1 MRSPAVT
8 AKTSADIPEANRYFY
23 AVPGAD
29 RVLIQWHDMLAY
41 FRMIALES
49 ERVACESIGT
59 STEGREMVLI
69 TIAHPD
75 VLRDLELHRQR
86 RAVLTDPEML
96 RNTMQRV
103 NSGKGVNAA
112 AGTHAVVLVTSAIHA
127 TEVGSV
133 QLCPE
138 LIHHFATSNDAQ
150 TLEMLE
156 NVILL
161 IVPSLN
167 PDGMALVHDWYQETL
182 NTRAE
187 GTVPPAL
194 YHRHAGHDN
203 NRDWIHQQLVETRN
217 IVTRIHRA
225 WRPHIV
231 LDLHQMMTNGPRYFV
246 PPYIDPIEGN
256 VHPTIVAG
264 GTALGAHIATRMVA
278 HRFEGTTSGVLFD
291 AFSPSRAYSHYHGCV
306 RILAEAASAR
316 IASPVEV
323 GLGDLTPSRGFDPR
337 RSGVHNLLPWHGG
350 SWRLR
355 DIMNYH
361 REAVLAT
368 IEHAASNRDAWI
380 DRQWRVLAETLENP
394 DTVSYLI
401 PPLEHQID
409 PAATRELL
417 RILAAAEVEIATLQ
431 EPTQD
436 VNGVQHGRG
445 SFLVTGNQPF
455 AGWAHAL
462 LPPTIYLDTDPGS
475 RPYDT
480 TSHSLSVQMG
490 VEIVTVSGTAGWK
503 ASPLDLTL
511 LDRIRPLEEQRAGGG
526 RWIALDARSHET
538 IQLVSH
544 ALRTGTRVRRLVRA
558 HFSEGRVFDAGT
570 WILSGASL
578 ERVVS
583 RAEQL
588 AVRTWSILPVA
599 EGMVEQRQP
608 RIGVHVAS
616 RHNATDG
623 GWSRLVLERHGIPHD
638 ILSDE
643 DVRSSSLA
651 GFDVILLPHLSAMA
665 LSQRHVADGYPEGFD
680 EVLGQA
686 GFSLLKAFASSGG
699 RIVAVD
705 GAAQA
710 CIAQFDLPVEVPLV
724 GMDDSEFYAPGAMIR
739 TDVDV
744 NHPLTWGV
752 QSSMPCMVNGKTAF
766 RRLGPNSTYKAP
778 IRYPSGDL
786 VVSGWMRGEQHLA
799 GLDAV
804 VNVPIGDG
812 AITLMSLRPVF
823 RAQTHVTF
831 NLLFN
836 SLYLAGLEVME
847 T

>member
-8 AKTSADIPEANRYFY
+8 TKTSADIPEANRYFD

-59 STEGREMVLI
+59 STEGREMVMI
-69 TIAHPD
+69 TVAHPD
-75 VLRDLELHRQR
+75 VLRDLELHRQL
-86 RAVLTDPEML
+86 RARLTDPEML
-96 RNTMQRV
+96 RNPMPSV
-103 NSGKGVNAA
+103 NFA
-112 AGTHAVVLVTSAIHA
+112 AGTYVVVLVTSAIHA

-138 LIHHFATSNDAQ
+138 LIHYLATSNDAQ
-150 TLEMLE
+150 TLEMLD

-167 PDGMALVHDWYQETL
+167 PDGMGLVHDWYQKTL
-182 NTRAE
+182 NTGAE

-217 IVTRIHRA
+217 VVTHIHRA

-256 VHPTIVAG
+256 VHPAIVAG

-291 AFSPSRAYSHYHGCV
+291 AFAPSRAYSHYHGCV
-306 RILAEAASAR
+306 RILAEAASSR

-323 GLGDLTPSRGFDPR
+323 GFNDLAPSRGFDPR
-337 RSGVHNLLPWHGG
+337 RSSVDNPLPWHGG
-350 SWRLR
+350 TWRLR

-368 IEHAASNRDAWI
+368 VEHAASNRDAWI
-380 DRQWRVLAETLENP
+380 DRQWHVLAETFDNP
-394 DTVSYLI
+394 GNISYLI

-409 PAATRELL
+409 PASTRELL
-417 RILAAAEVEIATLQ
+417 RILAAGEIEIATLK
-431 EPTQD
+431 EPVQD
-436 VNGVQHGRG
+436 VNGLQQSLG
-445 SFLVTGNQPF
+445 SFLVSGNQPF
-455 AGWAHAL
+455 VGWAHAL
-462 LPPTIYLDTDPGS
+462 LPPTFYTETDPGS

-490 VEIVTVSGTAGWK
+490 VEIVAVAEAAEWK
-503 ASPLDLTL
+503 ASPLDMAL
-511 LDRIRPLEEQRAGGG
+511 LDQIRPLDERRAGGG

-538 IQLVSH
+538 IQSINH
-544 ALRTGTRVRRLVRA
+544 ALRMGTRVRRLVRA
-558 HFSEGRVFDAGT
+558 HFSEGRVFAPGT

-578 ERVVS
+578 DRVVS
-583 RAEQL
+583 RAERL
-588 AVRTWSILPVA
+588 AVRSWSLLPTA

-608 RIGVHVAS
+608 HIGVHIAS

-623 GWSRLVLERHGIPHD
+623 GWTRLVLERHGIPHD
-638 ILSDE
+638 VLSDE
-643 DVRSSSLA
+643 DVRSSSLD
-651 GFDVILLPHLSAMA
+651 GFDVILLPHLSATA
-665 LSQRHVADGYPEGFD
+665 LSQRHVADEYPKGFD
-680 EVLGQA
+680 EVLGES
-686 GFSLLKAFASSGG
+686 GFSQLKAFASSGG

-710 CIAQFDLPVEVPLV
+710 CIAQFDLPVEEPLV
-724 GMDDSEFYAPGAMIR
+724 GMDDTEFYAPGAMIR

-744 NHPLTWGV
+744 NHPLTWGL
-752 QSSMPCMVNGKTAF
+752 QPSMPCMVNGKTAF
-766 RRLGPNSTYKAP
+766 RRLGPNSTYQAP
-778 IRYPSGDL
+778 IRYPSGKL
-786 VVSGWMRGEQHLA
+786 VVSGWMRGEKHLA

-804 VNVPIGDG
+804 VDVPIGDG

-836 SLYLAGLEVME
+836 ALYLAGLEVME